1 VSNTI
6 RAIKQ
11 DAPTL
16 CDEVRYLILID
27 LEILLFNTRWWELER
42 QYKLR
47 KLIRIYRKGLTK

>member
-1 VSNTI
+1 MSNTLK
-6 RAIKQ
+6 AIKS
-11 DAPTL
+11 DLPTL

-27 LEILLFNTRWWELER
+27 LEILLFNTRWWELEM